1 MKKVLKLAKNFYF
14 VLVVCILTVV
24 VSGASFLFDYLK
36 EQNVKKMALYSPPV
50 YKEAETEVKAS
61 LAEIKKEEKKPV
73 LTYQKTDDVIVDEQ
87 PSKTTMSV
95 LNDGSIKIIMP
106 VKGKVINS
114 FTADDLVYSKTFDD
128 FRVHNGID
136 IACDRSQPVFSVSN
150 GVVEDVYTDGLYGIV
165 IKINHGNGF
174 VSVYKNLSS
183 DKMVRKGEPV
193 TSGQVISG
201 VGETALFEASEESHL
216 HFELI
221 YNGEQVD
228 PEKYKGV

>member
-14 VLVVCILTVV
+14 VLVVCILTVI

-36 EQNVKKMALYSPPV
+36 EQNVKKMALYSPSV
-50 YKEAETEVKAS
+50 YKEAETEVNTS
-61 LAEIKKEEKKPV
+61 INEIKDVEKDLALV
-73 LTYQKTDDVIVDEQ
+73 SQKTDDVIIYEQ
-87 PSKTTMSV
+87 PSETTMSV
-95 LNDGSIKIIMP
+95 LNDGNIKIIMP

-114 FTADDLVYSKTFDD
+114 FTDDELVYSKTFDD
-128 FRVHNGID
+128 YRVHNGID

-201 VGETALFEASEESHL
+201 VGETALFEAAEETKAP
-216 HFELI
+216 I
-221 YNGEQVD
+221 IIPV
-228 PEKYKGV
+228 